1 MLQNQDKLD
10 TMYIKII
17 LNVCIFRETCCIYN
31 NTLYPL
37 ETVIDAVVTEDNC
50 SLGCIL
56 VFDDERYYTTVYF
69 RFIENAYVMKM
80 EMG

>member
-1 MLQNQDKLD
+1 MH
-10 TMYIKII
+10 
-17 LNVCIFRETCCIYN
+17 VACIFRETCCIYN
-31 NTLYPL
+31 NTWYPL
-37 ETVIDAVVTEDNC
+37 DTVIDAVVTEDNC

-80 EMG
+80 ETG